1 MQRQQPANPPRTTP
15 AKTPTPP
22 LARDL
27 LRSAQPRARH
37 VSAMNDI
44 GITQVLAQIR
54 AINTAA
60 SPKPAA
66 APANGAALENFSATL
81 GKALDGVASA
91 QNTAAD
97 LSTRFELGDK
107 SVDLAQVMVA
117 GARSQVNF
125 RAAVEVRNRL
135 VSAYQDV
142 MNMPI

>member
-1 MQRQQPANPPRTTP
+1 
-15 AKTPTPP
+15 
-22 LARDL
+22 
-27 LRSAQPRARH
+27 
-37 VSAMNDI
+37 MNDI
-44 GITQVLAQIR
+44 GINQVLAQIR
-54 AINTAA
+54 AINTATTA
-60 SPKPAA
+60 KPAP

-135 VSAYQDV
+135 VAAYQDV